1 MEYVR
6 NLQIGKKNRNNK
18 KTFSMD
24 FGTAIPL
31 KMKFFFLFLFEEEL
45 KGDDRK
51 EYNKQWTCLLDWDR
65 LQTRIQQKFVQK
77 NTIVP
82 RNQNFDLFE
91 KILLFDFT
99 RATLVHHL

>member
-51 EYNKQWTCLLDWDR
+51 EYNKQ
-65 LQTRIQQKFVQK
+65 
-77 NTIVP
+77 
-82 RNQNFDLFE
+82 
-91 KILLFDFT
+91 
-99 RATLVHHL
+99 